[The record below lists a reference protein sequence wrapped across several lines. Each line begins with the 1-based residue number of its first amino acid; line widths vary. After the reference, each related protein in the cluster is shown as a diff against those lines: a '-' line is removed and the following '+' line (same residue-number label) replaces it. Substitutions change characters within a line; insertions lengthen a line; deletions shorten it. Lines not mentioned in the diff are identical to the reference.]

1 MFLEI
6 LPRVAFLIAVSL
18 LGWYA
23 GRKFKINSRDITSL
37 LIYVFSP
44 IVCFVLILKS
54 PADVSYV
61 MYSVVFYVVSCIA
74 ALLAFGVG
82 KLLWKDN
89 RANLFGAAGGQ
100 GNVGY
105 FVLPL
110 AIGMLQG
117 TQYGAEAIGIVV
129 FAKVASSI
137 YEFTM
142 AFYLTARGR
151 YSVRHSLIL
160 VARMPT
166 LHAAILALIAKY
178 FGFVIPNFLSSG
190 LEGFTGGYSILG
202 MMIIGMSLAKFDKL
216 IPDWR
221 FIFYSIVWKHVI
233 YAAAII
239 TLFSHLLH
247 LSQAEN
253 IVMVMLACNPLAG
266 NIAAV
271 ATALDVHPEKA
282 ACAIMVSTLLA
293 IITVPL
299 TLTLVLS

>member
-178 FGFVIPNFLSSG
+178 FG
-190 LEGFTGGYSILG
+190 
-202 MMIIGMSLAKFDKL
+202 
-216 IPDWR
+216 
-221 FIFYSIVWKHVI
+221 
-233 YAAAII
+233 
-239 TLFSHLLH
+239 
-247 LSQAEN
+247 
-253 IVMVMLACNPLAG
+253 
-266 NIAAV
+266 
-271 ATALDVHPEKA
+271 
-282 ACAIMVSTLLA
+282 
-293 IITVPL
+293 
-299 TLTLVLS
+299 